1 MTFLYATKGRRFLAL
16 LVDFVLLSVV
26 ANYFGTFV
34 ERLFGYDPESTST
47 YYQLALSELSNL
59 VDGGTGTEENLM
71 LYLQQ
76 YYLHLL
82 IDRAFSLGILLI
94 LIVGLLVVLPIF
106 WNGNTLGRK
115 LTHLTLVDQ
124 KGNPATAKNFI
135 LREIVG
141 TFIFYGVFGGF
152 AIFVSLIL
160 VIVKNRSLV
169 DYISSTHLVF
179 DKDFVESI
187 RGYSEAVQN
196 QTRFEDD
203 NNIEADYTEVKEE
216 KEQDYTDNTEDD
228 DEDDYKII

>member
-1 MTFLYATKGRRFLAL
+1 M
-16 LVDFVLLSVV
+16 
-26 ANYFGTFV
+26 
-34 ERLFGYDPESTST
+34 
-47 YYQLALSELSNL
+47 
-59 VDGGTGTEENLM
+59 
-71 LYLQQ
+71 
-76 YYLHLL
+76 
-82 IDRAFSLGILLI
+82 
-94 LIVGLLVVLPIF
+94 F
-106 WNGNTLGRK
+106 W
-115 LTHLTLVDQ
+115 
-124 KGNPATAKNFI
+124 I
-135 LREIVG
+135 YSSIVG

-152 AIFVSLIL
+152 AFFVSLIL

>member
-1 MTFLYATKGRRFLAL
+1 MTFLYATKGRRFLVL

-47 YYQLALSELSNL
+47 YYQLALSELNNL
-59 VDGGTGTEENLM
+59 VVGGTGTEENLM

-106 WNGNTLGRK
+106 WNGKTLGRK
-115 LTHLTLVDQ
+115 FTHLTLVDQ

-152 AIFVSLIL
+152 AFFVSLIL
-160 VIVKNRSLV
+160 VIVKNRSFFR
-169 DYISSTHLVF
+169 H
-179 DKDFVESI
+179 
-187 RGYSEAVQN
+187 
-196 QTRFEDD
+196 FE
-203 NNIEADYTEVKEE
+203 VH
-216 KEQDYTDNTEDD
+216 Q
-228 DEDDYKII
+228 